1 MSPRFIEIL
10 TWNDYGESHYIGP
23 LSSKHT
29 DDGNSKWVNDMPHT
43 GWLEMAKP
51 FIAAYKAGD
60 KSVSKHIKDDKLVYW
75 YRPTLKSL
83 DCDKTDTT
91 MGEAQNPSGNY
102 FKGRPDGADSMADAV
117 FVISLLKE
125 AGKVVVNSGKQ
136 SKTFDAPAGAT
147 AFQVPMG
154 VGKQTFQLVR
164 DGKQVLAETSLRDI
178 TDTCPCGCK
187 FALISYQEYVT
198 NVPTSQYTTSTPS

>member
-1 MSPRFIEIL
+1 
-10 TWNDYGESHYIGP
+10 
-23 LSSKHT
+23 
-29 DDGNSKWVNDMPHT
+29 MPHT

-60 KSVSKHIKDDKLVYW
+60 KSPAKHIKDDKIVYW

-91 MGEAQNPSGNY
+91 MADIAKPNENY
-102 FKGRPDGADSMADAV
+102 FKGRPNGADSMQDAV
-117 FVISLLKE
+117 FVVSLLKE
-125 AGKVVVNSGKQ
+125 PGKIVVNSGKQ
-136 SKTFDAPAGAT
+136 SKTFDAPAGAS

-154 VGKQTFQLVR
+154 VGKQTFQLTR
-164 DGKQVLAETSLRDI
+164 DGKQILNEASLRDI

-187 FALISYQEYVT
+187 IS
-198 NVPTSQYTTSTPS
+198 PFF